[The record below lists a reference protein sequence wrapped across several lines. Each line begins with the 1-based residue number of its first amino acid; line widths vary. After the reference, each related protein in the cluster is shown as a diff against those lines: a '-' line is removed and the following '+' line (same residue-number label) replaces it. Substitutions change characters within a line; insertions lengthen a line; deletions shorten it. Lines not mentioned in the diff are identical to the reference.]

1 MTKIGEGLGGGG
13 GVNDYKSELDVSSTK
28 FLQALEDFNKSESGE
43 EQEHL
48 KAVMDQQM
56 TVIQSALRE
65 VHAQGLHKQANVVA
79 KDYKEYREEQTQE
92 NYISLH
98 NDVDTLRELNQ

>member
-1 MTKIGEGLGGGG
+1 MTKIGEGLAGAG
-13 GVNDYKSELDVSSTK
+13 GVNDYKAELDTSSTK
-28 FLQALEDFNKSESGE
+28 FLRALEDFNKSQSGE

-56 TVIQSALRE
+56 AVIQSALRE
-65 VHAQGLHKQANVVA
+65 LHKQGLQTQAGVVA

-92 NYISLH
+92 NYISLQ
-98 NDVDTLRELNQ
+98 NDMDTLRELNQ